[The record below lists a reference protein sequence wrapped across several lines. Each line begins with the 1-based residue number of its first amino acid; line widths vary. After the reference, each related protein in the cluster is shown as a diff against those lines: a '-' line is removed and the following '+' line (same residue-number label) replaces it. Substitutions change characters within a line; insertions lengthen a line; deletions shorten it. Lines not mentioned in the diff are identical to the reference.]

1 MTQNVSGVIML
12 LWTDCYPVGP
22 ASMKGTT
29 AALFLLIV
37 VVSFLSKKICMI

>member
-1 MTQNVSGVIML
+1 
-12 LWTDCYPVGP
+12 
-22 ASMKGTT
+22 MKGTT